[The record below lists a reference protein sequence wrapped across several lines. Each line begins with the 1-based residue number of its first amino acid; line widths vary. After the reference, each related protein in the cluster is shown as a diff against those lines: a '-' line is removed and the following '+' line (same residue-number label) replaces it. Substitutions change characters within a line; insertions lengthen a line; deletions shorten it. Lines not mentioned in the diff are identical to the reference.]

1 MTQAATQLE
10 NGLPRLFEPNTLL
23 PSQFFT
29 ALQRRSARTPEQRLM
44 FAILFDAVSVYCRE
58 RDPATS
64 KERRLLRET
73 QRWITNNDRTWVFS
87 FLRICDALDL
97 DASYIR
103 RGLRELRDK
112 SATLKAQWQAEKS
125 AIMTMGK
132 VTEEIEAARATMADA
147 ERRGDLQKAAEVRYG
162 TLLELDKRLA
172 AENARLLPMAP

>member
-73 QRWITNNDRTWVFS
+73 ERWIRSTDRTWVFS

-103 RGLRELRDK
+103 RGLRDLRDSRK
-112 SATLKAQWQAEKS
+112 RAGA
-125 AIMTMGK
+125 
-132 VTEEIEAARATMADA
+132 AARIHALGAHMQN
-147 ERRGDLQKAAEVRYG
+147 EQ
-162 TLLELDKRLA
+162 RLA
-172 AENARLLPMAP
+172 VGE

>member
-1 MTQAATQLE
+1 MAQAATQLE

-58 RDPATS
+58 RDPVTS

-73 QRWITNNDRTWVFS
+73 QRGITNNDRTWVFS

-97 DASYIR
+97 DAGYIR
-103 RGLRELRDK
+103 RGLRELRDTRK
-112 SATLKAQWQAEKS
+112 RPGVAGPPPAATD
-125 AIMTMGK
+125 
-132 VTEEIEAARATMADA
+132 VDA
-147 ERRGDLQKAAEVRYG
+147 LRSEQ
-162 TLLELDKRLA
+162 RLA
-172 AENARLLPMAP
+172 IGQ

>member
-58 RDPATS
+58 RDPVTS

-73 QRWITNNDRTWVFS
+73 TRWITNNDRMWVFS

-97 DASYIR
+97 DATYIR
-103 RGLRELRDK
+103 RGLRDLRDNRK
-112 SATLKAQWQAEKS
+112 RAGAAVRISAVDDDSPTADQLR
-125 AIMTMGK
+125 AIG
-132 VTEEIEAARATMADA
+132 E
-147 ERRGDLQKAAEVRYG
+147 
-162 TLLELDKRLA
+162 
-172 AENARLLPMAP
+172 